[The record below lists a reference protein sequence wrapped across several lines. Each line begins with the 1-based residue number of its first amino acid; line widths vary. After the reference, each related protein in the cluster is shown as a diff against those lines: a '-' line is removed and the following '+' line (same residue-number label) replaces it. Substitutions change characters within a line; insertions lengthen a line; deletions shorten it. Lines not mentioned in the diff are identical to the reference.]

1 MDSHVIYLRDLA
13 VKHNVYHQDCSET
26 GCFKFYVNF
35 EPQHFAKVL
44 RTNGLTYVVEHSSEE
59 LTVYVVARTKKECQ
73 H

>member
-44 RTNGLTYVVEHSSEE
+44 RTNDLTYVVEHSSEE
-59 LTVYVVARTKKECQ
+59 LTVYVVARSKKEC
-73 H
+73 